1 MTNCLHFFLEKLGLN
16 FDTISLF
23 TTLYSFAWLN
33 ENQWNYGWNIQICT
47 MNFKRARKKNLN
59 TNVKKEFQNPS

>member
-1 MTNCLHFFLEKLGLN
+1 MRNCLHFFLEKLGLN

-23 TTLYSFAWLN
+23 TTLYSFVWLN
-33 ENQWNYGWNIQICT
+33 ENQWNYGWNFQICS
-47 MNFKRARKKNLN
+47 MNFKKAREENLN